1 MRAGIALSLVC
12 CANLMVLTTVHAQ
25 AKATLING
33 TLYRMHAGIL
43 EVQIGGENIF
53 LVEKDAAKIYWDG
66 RTDKKNAAKE
76 MRAGGQGNILAGG
89 KRGGFLVPKIK
100 YARPGGV

>member
-43 EVQIGGENIF
+43 EVQIGGKNIL
-53 LVEKDAAKIYWDG
+53 LVKTDAATIYWNG
-66 RTDKKNAAKE
+66 RTDKKAAAKE
-76 MRAGGQGNILAGG
+76 LRPADQVIIEAVE
-89 KRGGFLVPKIK
+89 KGGFPVAQKIRF
-100 YARPGGV
+100 AHAGNL